1 MKKKDKYYLLFIIGG
16 FPNKPALKFFQS
28 DKNDEIKTKEMTIII
43 NNFILFIILFFLI
56 KRQL

>member
-1 MKKKDKYYLLFIIGG
+1 
-16 FPNKPALKFFQS
+16 LKFFQS

-43 NNFILFIILFFLI
+43 NNFIFFIILFFLI